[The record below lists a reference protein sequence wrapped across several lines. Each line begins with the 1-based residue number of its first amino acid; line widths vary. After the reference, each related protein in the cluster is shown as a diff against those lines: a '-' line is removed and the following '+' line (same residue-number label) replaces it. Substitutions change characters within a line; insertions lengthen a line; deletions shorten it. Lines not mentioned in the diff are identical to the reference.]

1 MNEND
6 LVNLVAD
13 AIQKHMANNQTTIG
27 SGTGIPYPTKLN
39 DPNLSQDERGK
50 LKEAYI
56 NALLGTNQA
65 RWDGV
70 EKGRVREEV
79 NVVLAQLG
87 YRS

>member
-1 MNEND
+1 MNDND

-13 AIQKHMANNQTTIG
+13 AIQKRMAGNQTIG
-27 SGTGIPYPTKLN
+27 SGTGIPYPAKLN
-39 DPNLSQDERGK
+39 DPNTSEEDRGK

-79 NVVLAQLG
+79 NAVLAQLG